1 MTNAKTS
8 SEQNIGEMRSKIE
21 KLKSERRAT
30 EIAPRSHSEALDLVD
45 QHVDR
50 MGQANAGSA
59 HKINVERF
67 MGPTFQPGMLPVAT
81 FSSIE
86 SALCRVLPGPMAEFL
101 RAELT
106 AHLVGR
112 AKGISGATRA
122 KTRARLDREIRDL
135 EISEEA
141 LILRMEADG
150 AEVDRRGDMSP
161 SVFLEITSEH
171 EAA

>member
-1 MTNAKTS
+1 
-8 SEQNIGEMRSKIE
+8 
-21 KLKSERRAT
+21 
-30 EIAPRSHSEALDLVD
+30 
-45 QHVDR
+45 

-106 AHLVGR
+106 AHLVGKP
-112 AKGISGATRA
+112 KGVSGATRA
-122 KTRARLDREIRDL
+122 KTLARLDREIREL
-135 EISEEA
+135 EIQEELA
-141 LILRMEADG
+141 VCGMEASG

-161 SVFLEITSEH
+161 EIFLEITSED